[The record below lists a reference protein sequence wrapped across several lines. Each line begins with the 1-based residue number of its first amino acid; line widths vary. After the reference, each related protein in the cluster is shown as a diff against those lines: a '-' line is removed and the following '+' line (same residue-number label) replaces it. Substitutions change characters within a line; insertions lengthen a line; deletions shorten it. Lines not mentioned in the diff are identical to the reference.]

1 MDTTTQTP
9 EQKNE
14 TQNSTQNTAIPVEKF
29 AGTLTELWL
38 SATGKKSYVRTV
50 VRNEKEEIIEDFKA
64 NLPKTIAR
72 KFLDQP
78 AFANLETSIKNGYT
92 VVRMP

>member
-1 MDTTTQTP
+1 MDTQTQTSNPTTTTQSTP
-9 EQKNE
+9 EV
-14 TQNSTQNTAIPVEKF
+14 SVPVEKF
-29 AGTLTELWL
+29 AATITELWL
-38 SATGKKSYVRTV
+38 SATGKKNYVRTV
-50 VRNEKEEIIEDFKA
+50 VRNEDEKIIEDFKA

-78 AFANLETSIKNGYT
+78 AFAGLETTIKNGYT

>member
-1 MDTTTQTP
+1 MDTQTQTSNPTTTTQSTP
-9 EQKNE
+9 DV
-14 TQNSTQNTAIPVEKF
+14 SVPVEKF
-29 AGTLTELWL
+29 ATTLTELWL
-38 SATGKKSYVRTV
+38 SATGKKNYVRTI

-78 AFANLETSIKNGYT
+78 AFASLDTSIKSGYT

>member
-1 MDTTTQTP
+1 MDTQTQTSDTTTT
-9 EQKNE
+9 
-14 TQNSTQNTAIPVEKF
+14 TQNPVVSIPVEKF
-29 AGTLTELWL
+29 APTLTELWL

-50 VRNEKEEIIEDFKA
+50 IRNEKEEIIEDFKA
-64 NLPKTIAR
+64 NLPKSIAR

-78 AFANLETSIKNGYT
+78 AFVGLEMSLKSGYT

>member
-1 MDTTTQTP
+1 MDTQ
-9 EQKNE
+9 
-14 TQNSTQNTAIPVEKF
+14 TQNPDTTNATQNPDVSIPVEKF
-29 AGTLTELWL
+29 AATLTELWL
-38 SATGKKSYVRTV
+38 SATGKKNYVRTV

-64 NLPKTIAR
+64 NLPKSIAR

-78 AFANLETSIKNGYT
+78 AFAGLETTIKNGYT